1 MVALRSCNSSKKLKV
16 GGASWKPGLRKDG
29 VRTVGRKLQEAGPV
43 LEAKAKQEFA
53 LRAESRMVECHTR
66 RVCLGEKGHWCV

>member
-1 MVALRSCNSSKKLKV
+1 MPA
-16 GGASWKPGLRKDG
+16 LRKDG